1 MTEAVVL
8 TDSGVRARAAS
19 GTVDPVRA
27 RVPDCSGYAVRS
39 GVRIYYEVFGDGPTT
54 IVLLPTWA
62 IVHSRI
68 WKMQIPYLS
77 RHFRVVALDSRGN
90 GRSDRPT
97 HKGAYSEDEIVADV
111 VAVMD
116 ATETASAVCIG
127 LSMGSG
133 FLLRLATE
141 HPERVLGAVFVGPAV
156 GIVPVDPPRLELPF
170 GEVFDEDEGWYKY
183 NAAYWR
189 RDYAG
194 FARWF
199 FEECHQEPHSTKGV
213 DDATEWALETTP
225 EILIRTQ
232 YDAYLDARGSDD
244 PRPVAAQL
252 AERVTCPSLVIHG
265 DRDTIVGGA
274 QGRALAD
281 ALGCRLE
288 TFAGCGHVP
297 QIRHPVRFNALV
309 REFVES
315 IAQKPAGPPRTPWVF
330 ALDRKPRALWISSP
344 IGLGHILRDLAI
356 ARALRSRVPDLQI
369 EWLAQ
374 PPVTAVLEAEGE
386 IVHSA
391 SGELASESTHWES
404 ESTAHDLHAFYAF
417 RRMDEILCA
426 NYGVFDDIVRDTA
439 YDLWVGDESWDVDH
453 YLHENPERKIAPYA
467 FMTDVVGFLPVDASG
482 DPREADLCADYN
494 AEMVEHVARFPYV
507 RDRAVFI
514 GSFDELPEASLG
526 AGLPG
531 VRDWSA
537 RNFSTVPYVV
547 PFEPATFRRTGALR
561 TKLGY
566 GRGYPLYVAAVGGTS
581 VGRSMLELTAEAFAV
596 IRKEQPDARMVMV
609 CGPRLDPAELPDVD
623 GMDKIGYLPSL
634 FEHLACADVAIV
646 QGGLSTTMELVAAR
660 RPFVYFPLA
669 DHYEQQRFVSYRL
682 DHYGAGVRMDYATTS
697 PTELAHAIR
706 TAALTKPNYRPV
718 PKGGANRAADLLVSL
733 LRR

>member
-1 MTEAVVL
+1 MNLA
-8 TDSGVRARAAS
+8 DSGVRARAAG
-19 GTVDPVRA
+19 GTVGPVRA
-27 RVPDCSGYAVRS
+27 RVPDRTGYAVQD

-62 IVHSRI
+62 IVHSRA
-68 WKMQIPYLS
+68 WKMQVPYLS
-77 RHFRVVALDSRGN
+77 RHFRVVTLDSRGN
-90 GRSDRPT
+90 GRSDRPQ
-97 HKGAYSEDEIVADV
+97 HRGAYAEDEIVADI

-116 ATETASAVCIG
+116 ATETTSAVCVG

-133 FLLRLATE
+133 FLLRLATD
-141 HPERVLGAVFVGPAV
+141 HPDRVSGAVFVGPAV
-156 GIVPVDPPRLELPF
+156 GIVPVDPPRPAYPF
-170 GEVFDEDEGWYKY
+170 DDVFDEDEGWYKY

-189 RDYAG
+189 RDFAG

-199 FEECHQEPHSTKGV
+199 FEQCQCEAHSSKGI
-213 DDATEWALETTP
+213 DDAAGWALETTP
-225 EILIRTQ
+225 EILIQTQ
-232 YDAYLDARGSDD
+232 YDRYLDARGSDD
-244 PRPVAAQL
+244 PRPVAVQL

-265 DRDTIVGGA
+265 DQDRIVGSS

-288 TFAGCGHVP
+288 TLAGAGHVP
-297 QIRHPVRFNALV
+297 QSRHPVRFNTLV

-315 IAQKPAGPPRTPWVF
+315 IAPRPPVLPRTPWVF
-330 ALDRKPRALWISSP
+330 ARDRKPRALWISSP

-356 ARALRSRVPDLQI
+356 ARAVRARVPDLQI

-386 IVHSA
+386 IVHPA
-391 SGELASESTHWES
+391 SVELASESAHWES

-426 NYGVFDDIVRDTA
+426 NYGMFDDLVRDTA
-439 YDLWVGDESWDVDH
+439 YDLWVGDESWDVD
-453 YLHENPERKIAPYA
+453 YFLHENPERKIAPYA
-467 FMTDVVGFLPVDASG
+467 FLTDVIGFLPVDASG
-482 DPREADLCADYN
+482 DPREVDLCADYN
-494 AEMVEHVARFPYV
+494 AEMVEHVARYPYV

-514 GSFDELPEASLG
+514 GGFDELPDASLG
-526 AGLPG
+526 AGLPT

-537 RNFSTVPYVV
+537 GNFSSVPYVL
-547 PFEPATFRRTGALR
+547 PFDPAGYRRTAALR

-566 GRGYPLYVAAVGGTS
+566 GTGYPLYVAAVGGTS
-581 VGRSMLELTAEAFAV
+581 VGRNMLELTAEAFAL

-609 CGPRLDPAELPDVD
+609 CGPRIDPDVVPDVD
-623 GMDKIGYLPSL
+623 GMDKVGYVPSL

-669 DHYEQQRFVSYRL
+669 SHFEQQHFVSHRL
-682 DHYGAGVRMDYATTS
+682 DHYGAGVRMDYARTC
-697 PTELAHAIR
+697 PKELAQAIR
-706 TAALTKPNYRPV
+706 TAGAAKPDYRPV
-718 PKGGANRAADLLVSL
+718 PKGGADRAADLLVSAF
-733 LRR
+733 RR

>member
-1 MTEAVVL
+1 ML
-8 TDSGVRARAAS
+8 SDSGVRTRAAS
-19 GTVDPVRA
+19 GTVGPVRA
-27 RVPDCSGYAVRS
+27 RVPDRTGYAMQS

-62 IVHSRI
+62 IIHSRT
-68 WKMQIPYLS
+68 WKMQVPYLS
-77 RHFRVVALDSRGN
+77 RHFRVVTLDSRGN
-90 GRSDRPT
+90 GRSDRPR
-97 HKGAYSEDEIVADV
+97 HLAAYSEDEIVADI

-116 ATETASAVCIG
+116 ATETKSAVCIG

-141 HPERVLGAVFVGPAV
+141 HPERVLGAVFVGPAA
-156 GIVPVDPPRLELPF
+156 GIVPADPSRVTYPF
-170 GEVFDEDEGWYKY
+170 GEVFDEDDGWHKY
-183 NAAYWR
+183 NAAYWQ
-189 RDYAG
+189 RDFPD

-199 FEECHQEPHSTKGV
+199 FGEIFQEPHSTKGV
-213 DDATEWALETTP
+213 DDATAWALETTP
-225 EILIRTQ
+225 EILIQTQ

-252 AERVTCPSLVIHG
+252 AARVTCPSLVIHG
-265 DRDTIVGGA
+265 DRDVIVGKS

-281 ALGCRLE
+281 VLGCRLE
-288 TFAGCGHVP
+288 TFAGCGHAP
-297 QIRHPVRFNALV
+297 HNRHPVRFNALV
-309 REFVES
+309 RDFVET
-315 IAQKPAGPPRTPWVF
+315 IAPPPPVRPSAPWVF

-356 ARALRSRVPDLQI
+356 ARAVRSRIPDLQI

-374 PPVTAVLEAEGE
+374 SPVTAVLEAEGE
-386 IVHSA
+386 IVHPASA
-391 SGELASESTHWES
+391 ELASESAHWES
-404 ESTAHDLHAFYAF
+404 ESAAHDLHAFYAF

-426 NYGVFDDIVRDTA
+426 NYGVFDDIVRETS

-453 YLHENPERKIAPYA
+453 FLHENPERKIAPYA
-467 FMTDVVGFLPVDASG
+467 FMTDVVGFLPVDGSG
-482 DPREADLCADYN
+482 DSREVELCADYN

-514 GSFDELPEASLG
+514 GNFAELPDASLG
-526 AGLPG
+526 ADLPT

-537 RNFSTVPYVV
+537 RNFTSVPYVV
-547 PFEPATFRRTGALR
+547 PFEPSEYRRTAALR
-561 TKLGY
+561 TRLGY
-566 GRGYPLYVAAVGGTS
+566 GTGYPLYVAAVGGTS
-581 VGRSMLELTAEAFAV
+581 VGRNMLELTAEAFAL
-596 IRKEQPDARMVMV
+596 IGKEQPAARMVMV
-609 CGPRLDPAELPDVD
+609 CGPRLDPDTVPDVD
-623 GMDKIGYLPSL
+623 GMDKVGYLPSL

-669 DHYEQQRFVSYRL
+669 NHYEQQRFVSHRL

-697 PTELAHAIR
+697 PRDLAQAIC
-706 TAALTKPNYRPV
+706 TAAASRPRYRQV
-718 PKGGANRAADLLVSL
+718 PRHGAARAADLLTSL
-733 LRR
+733 IRR